1 MQMLCGGDTESHE
14 TDAKGLKLRVTGE
27 AYQKGDYWTEPS
39 TSPFSFVLRGL
50 CGLCVRHIGMSF

>member
-1 MQMLCGGDTESHE
+1 
-14 TDAKGLKLRVTGE
+14 LKLRVTGE